1 MKQHADYLLLGGTVI
16 DPVCERSFRA
26 DVAVG
31 SGRILAIGT
40 DLAYEAA
47 KTLDV
52 SGCYVT
58 PVSSTCIATA
68 IRLSPLRMTVCR
80 PSIPTHTC
88 FKMV

>member
-16 DPVCERSFRA
+16 DPVCDRSFRA

-31 SGRILAIGT
+31 GGKILAIAPIWLT
-40 DLAYEAA
+40 KPPKRWMFPAVML
-47 KTLDV
+47 L
-52 SGCYVT
+52 